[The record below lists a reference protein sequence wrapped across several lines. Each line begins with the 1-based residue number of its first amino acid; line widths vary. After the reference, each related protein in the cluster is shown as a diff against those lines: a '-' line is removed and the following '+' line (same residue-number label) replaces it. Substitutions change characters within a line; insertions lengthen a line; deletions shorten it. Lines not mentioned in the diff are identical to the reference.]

1 MAAAAHL
8 CTCMLLQ
15 TRCSSMAIS
24 RACGFSAAVSFPGG
38 RKIVIV
44 EPPRSSAVDVRC
56 LWTALP
62 KLDTS
67 PMSMPNLVA
76 VDGATPEIGMRQD
89 CQAIDVLA
97 ARV

>member
-1 MAAAAHL
+1 
-8 CTCMLLQ
+8 
-15 TRCSSMAIS
+15 MAIS
-24 RACGFSAAVSFPGG
+24 RACGFSAAVSFSGG

-62 KLDTS
+62 KLVTS

-76 VDGATPEIGMRQD
+76 VDGAAPEIGMRQD
-89 CQAIDVLA
+89 CQADVLA
-97 ARV
+97 ARGCPRIRLTSHCGVKSQRER